1 MQKRSLFRL
10 LILERYSILKSQDQT
25 GQTRS

>member
-10 LILERYSILKSQDQT
+10 LILARYSILKSQDQA